1 MGAPPSSPARGE
13 GGAFCV
19 FDSANRREAM
29 SITRRRILK
38 STGGGLAGVLA
49 SGVAPYGFVRNI
61 VKAAESDTIKV
72 GILHSLSG
80 TIAIIESSLHNAELL
95 AIEEINAKG
104 GVLGKKLEPVVEDP
118 QSMVQVFAEK
128 AKRLLLEQ

>member
-1 MGAPPSSPARGE
+1 GNLAYASANERISRSRGWLSVDFRSHVAAVVPPIYGHGVPTSPARGE

-19 FDSANRREAM
+19 FDLANRREVM

-61 VKAAESDTIKV
+61 VKAAEGDTIKV
-72 GILHSLSG
+72 GILHSL
-80 TIAIIESSLHNAELL
+80 
-95 AIEEINAKG
+95 
-104 GVLGKKLEPVVEDP
+104 
-118 QSMVQVFAEK
+118 
-128 AKRLLLEQ
+128 